1 MNPLDV
7 ALNTMLDDASNL
19 PDIWRLLKSDAEW
32 RQPEKKLKCSL
43 DCTWKW
49 DKFKLTVCELTG
61 RQELAM
67 DPRQTSWGGIVL
79 WSWCLHYILRTASQ
93 FLRLQKPQSLAIAHL
108 VEWLQTVTAAQSK
121 STRSR
126 KQKLST
132 IESHHHMDGWS
143 PHSRLC
149 THPEISLVRF
159 CADFTKILRMRL

>member
-1 MNPLDV
+1 
-7 ALNTMLDDASNL
+7 MLSEDNQKRNWNVHWTVPENETSSSSQYVNLLEDKNL
-19 PDIWRLLKSDAEW
+19 PWILGRLHGAGLFFEADVYTTFWEQPRSFWGYKSH
-32 RQPEKKLKCSL
+32 R
-43 DCTWKW
+43 
-49 DKFKLTVCELTG
+49 
-61 RQELAM
+61 
-67 DPRQTSWGGIVL
+67 
-79 WSWCLHYILRTASQ
+79 
-93 FLRLQKPQSLAIAHL
+93 QSLAIAHL

-132 IESHHHMDGWS
+132 IESHHQMDGWS